1 MTVKT
6 QESPSQ
12 QVLALVDLLVEQ
24 RELYR
29 ELKTLSGRQARCIR
43 EGSTEQLLALLSLRQ
58 SVIDGLSRS
67 NTQVAPYR
75 ERWPSIAD
83 VVDPAHRQRVREILD
98 EIERTLHEVVDQD
111 ERDRAELK
119 GVQSQIGMQLNHVGK
134 AGQAVRAYGSPSS
147 GTKIPT
153 FTDRQG

>member
-12 QVLALVDLLVEQ
+12 QVLALLDLLAEQ

-29 ELKTLSGRQARCIR
+29 ELKNLSGQQARCIR
-43 EGSTEQLLALLSLRQ
+43 EGSTERLLALLSQRQ

-67 NTQVAPYR
+67 NTRVAPYR
-75 ERWPSIAD
+75 ERWPAISE
-83 VVDPAHRQRVREILD
+83 VVAPSHRRRVREVLD
-98 EIERTLHEVVDQD
+98 EIERMLNEVVEQD

-119 GVQSQIGMQLNHVGK
+119 GVQSQIGTQLNQVGK
-134 AGQAVRAYGSPSS
+134 AGQAVRAYSSPSS
-147 GTKIPT
+147 GTNIPT